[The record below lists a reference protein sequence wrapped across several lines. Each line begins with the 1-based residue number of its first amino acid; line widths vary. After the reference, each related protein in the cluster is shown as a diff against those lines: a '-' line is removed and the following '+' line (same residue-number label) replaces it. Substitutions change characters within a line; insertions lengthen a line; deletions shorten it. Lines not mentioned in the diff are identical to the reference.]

1 MTDRDSH
8 RTGLMAGVSA
18 YLVWGLFP
26 LYWPL
31 LRPAAPLEILAHR
44 IVWSFAVVTVA
55 LVALRASW
63 RWVPG
68 VFTRAHFPRLAAA
81 AGLIAV
87 NWLIYIFAVNTG
99 HVVEGSLGYF
109 INPLVNVAF
118 GVLIFGERLGLGGRI
133 GGALALVGVVV
144 IAWTSWQT
152 IWISVALAV
161 TFALYGVA
169 KKKAHL
175 PALQGLF
182 VESGFLVIP
191 SAAFLIVLAAQGTG
205 QFGLAAPSSALLLI
219 TGPVT
224 AVPLWLFAIAAPR
237 LPFGVTGVLQYL
249 APTIQFLLGVLV
261 LGEHVTPS
269 YWAGLALVWAGSV
282 VYLTATLRGV
292 AASPPRIPRESAP
305 PDNLAA

>member
-1 MTDRDSH
+1 MTHDQDAQ
-8 RTGLMAGVSA
+8 RTGLIAGVTA
-18 YLVWGLFP
+18 YLLWGLFP
-26 LYWPL
+26 LFWPL
-31 LRPAAPLEILAHR
+31 LKPAAPLEILAHR
-44 IVWSFAVVTVA
+44 IVWSFVVVAIA

-68 VFTRAHFPRLAAA
+68 VFSRANLPRMAAA

-87 NWLIYIFAVNTG
+87 NWLTYIFAVNSG

-109 INPLVNVAF
+109 INPLANVVF
-118 GVLIFGERLGLGGRI
+118 GMLIFGERLGRGGRI
-133 GGALALVGVVV
+133 GGLLALGGVII

-152 IWISVALAV
+152 IWISLLLAV
-161 TFALYGVA
+161 SFGLYGVA

-175 PALQGLF
+175 PALQGLL

-205 QFGLAAPSSALLLI
+205 QFATTAPASALLLV
-219 TGPVT
+219 TGPIT
-224 AVPLWLFAIAAPR
+224 ALPLWLFAIAAPR
-237 LPFGVTGVLQYL
+237 LPFGVTGVLQYV

-269 YWAGLALVWAGSV
+269 YWVGLTLVWIGSA
-282 VYLTATLRGV
+282 VYLTTTLRR
-292 AASPPRIPRESAP
+292 APAS
-305 PDNLAA
+305 N